1 LISFFLKYLKNRAS
15 SIFKCSTFTTIMN
28 NSKSI
33 FSHFGSDLPAGLV
46 VFLVA
51 LPLCLGIAMSSGAP
65 LFSGIIA
72 GVVGGIV
79 VGYLSGSSTSVSG
92 PAAGLTVIVL
102 NAIADLGSF
111 DVFLVSVVIAGVFQI
126 ILGVAKAGVIG
137 YYFPTSVIKG
147 MLAGIGI
154 ILIIKQL
161 PYAFGVNETQNF
173 TQYIPFINDWE
184 AVFDLRNL
192 ANMFDFGALIIT
204 LISMT
209 ILIIW
214 DKPLIKKNKVLSI
227 VPGPLLVVMLGIGI
241 NKIFKFFVPNLYLTE
256 EDKVVLPQVK
266 SWDGFTDL
274 LVFPDFTQI
283 GNPDVWIVAFTI
295 AIIASLETLLSL
307 EAADKIDPYKRVSP
321 PNREL
326 FAQGTGNII
335 NGLVGGLPVTAVIVR
350 SSANV
355 TSGAKTKMSAI
366 FHGVLLVLSVLL
378 IPGLLN
384 LIPLACLAAI
394 LLQVGYKLAKIS
406 LFKNQAKLGW
416 DQFLPFLITI
426 LGIVIFDLLIG
437 IGLGMGVAIVY
448 ILLRNFQNS
457 HVLKARENVDSPDTL
472 RIILSEEV
480 SFLNKGSLIKTLDE
494 IPDGKHVIIDGSNSK
509 IIDYDVLEVIEN
521 FRINA
526 KERAIEVDTIKI
538 KSVKVSGMH

>member
-1 LISFFLKYLKNRAS
+1 MNKSKN
-15 SIFKCSTFTTIMN
+15 
-28 NSKSI
+28 I
-33 FSHFGSDLPAGLV
+33 FSHLGSDLPAGLV

-51 LPLCLGIAMSSGAP
+51 LPLCLGIALSSGAP

-72 GVVGGIV
+72 GVIGGIV

-102 NAIADLGSF
+102 NAITDLGAF
-111 DVFLVSVVIAGVFQI
+111 DVFLLAVVLAGVFQVV
-126 ILGVAKAGVIG
+126 LGIVKAGVIG

-154 ILIIKQL
+154 ILIIKQI
-161 PYAFGVNETQNF
+161 PYAFGVNETKNLA
-173 TQYIPFINDWE
+173 QYVPFINDWE
-184 AVFDLRNL
+184 AVLDLRNL
-192 ANMFDFGALIIT
+192 ANQFDFGALIIT
-204 LISMT
+204 VISLAVLI
-209 ILIIW
+209 LW
-214 DKPLIKKNKVLSI
+214 DKSFVKQNKILRV
-227 VPGPLLVVMLGIGI
+227 VPGPLLVVILGVGI
-241 NKIFKFFVPNLYLTE
+241 NKFFKFVIPSLYLNTD
-256 EDKVVLPQVK
+256 DKVVLPQVQ
-266 SWDGFTDL
+266 SWEGFTSL
-274 LVFPDFTQI
+274 FTFPDFSAI
-283 GNPDVWIVAFTI
+283 GNPEVWIVAFTI

-326 FAQGTGNII
+326 FAQGTGNIL

-355 TSGAKTKMSAI
+355 TSGARTKMSAI
-366 FHGVLLVLSVLL
+366 FHGLLLVMSVLL

-406 LFKNQAKLGW
+406 LFKTQAKLGW
-416 DQFLPFLITI
+416 DQFLPFIVTI

-457 HVLKARENVDSPDTL
+457 HVLTLEGHKDSFDAIT
-472 RIILSEEV
+472 IILSEEM
-480 SFLNKGSLIKTLDE
+480 SFLNKGALIKTLDD
-494 IPDGKHVIIDGSNSK
+494 IPNGKYVVIDGSNSK

-521 FRINA
+521 FKINA
-526 KERAIEVDTIKI
+526 KERDIEVDTIKI
-538 KSVKVSGMH
+538 KSVKIGGLH

>member
-1 LISFFLKYLKNRAS
+1 
-15 SIFKCSTFTTIMN
+15 MN
-28 NSKSI
+28 NSKNI
-33 FSHFGSDLPAGLV
+33 FSHLGSDLPSGLV

-51 LPLCLGIAMSSGAP
+51 LPLCLGIALSSGAP

-72 GVVGGIV
+72 GIVGGIV

-102 NAIADLGSF
+102 NAIADLGAF
-111 DVFLVSVVIAGVFQI
+111 DIFLLSVVLAGVFQI
-126 ILGVAKAGVIG
+126 ILGVAKAGIIG

-154 ILIIKQL
+154 ILIIKQI
-161 PYAFGVNETQNF
+161 PYAFGVNETQNLAK
-173 TQYIPFINDWE
+173 YIPFVNDWE
-184 AVFDLRNL
+184 AVMDLRNL
-192 ANMFDFGALIIT
+192 ANEFDFGALIIT
-204 LISMT
+204 IISLT
-209 ILIIW
+209 ILILW
-214 DKPLIKKNKVLSI
+214 DKPFIKRNKVLKVI
-227 VPGPLLVVMLGIGI
+227 PGPLLVVILGVAI
-241 NKIFKFFVPNLYLTE
+241 NKFFKFFVPNLYLDF
-256 EDKVVLPQVK
+256 EDKVILPKVQ

-274 LVFPDFTQI
+274 FMFPDFTAI
-283 GNPDVWIVAFTI
+283 SNPDVWVVAFTI

-326 FAQGTGNII
+326 FAQGTGNIV

-355 TSGAKTKMSAI
+355 TSGARTKMSAI
-366 FHGVLLVLSVLL
+366 FHGLLLVLSVLL
-378 IPGLLN
+378 IPSLLN

-406 LFKNQAKLGW
+406 LFKTQARLGW
-416 DQFLPFLITI
+416 DQFLPFVITI

-457 HVLKARENVDSPDTL
+457 HVLSARENVDSPDTL

-526 KERAIEVDTIKI
+526 KERGIEVDTIKI
-538 KSVKVSGMH
+538 KSVKVGGVH

>member
-1 LISFFLKYLKNRAS
+1 
-15 SIFKCSTFTTIMN
+15 MN

>member
-1 LISFFLKYLKNRAS
+1 MNKSKN
-15 SIFKCSTFTTIMN
+15 
-28 NSKSI
+28 I
-33 FSHFGSDLPAGLV
+33 FSYLSSDLPAGLV

-51 LPLCLGIAMSSGAP
+51 LPLCLGIALSSGAP

-72 GVVGGIV
+72 GVIGGIV

-102 NAIADLGSF
+102 NAITDLGAF
-111 DVFLVSVVIAGVFQI
+111 DVFLLAVVLAGVFQI
-126 ILGVAKAGVIG
+126 VLGIVKAGVIG

-154 ILIIKQL
+154 ILIIKQI
-161 PYAFGVNETQNF
+161 PYAFGVNETQNLAK
-173 TQYIPFINDWE
+173 YIPFVNDWE
-184 AVFDLRNL
+184 AVLDLRNL
-192 ANMFDFGALIIT
+192 ANEFDFGALIIT
-204 LISMT
+204 VVSLV
-209 ILIIW
+209 ILILW
-214 DKPLIKKNKVLSI
+214 DKPFVKRNKILKL
-227 VPGPLLVVMLGIGI
+227 VPGPLLVVILGVGI
-241 NKIFKFFVPNLYLTE
+241 NKFFKFVVPSLYLDI
-256 EDKVVLPQVK
+256 EDKVVLPQVQ
-266 SWDGFTDL
+266 SWEGFTTL
-274 LVFPDFTQI
+274 FTFPDFSAI
-283 GNPDVWIVAFTI
+283 GDSEVWLVAFTI

-326 FAQGTGNII
+326 FAQGTGNIL
-335 NGLVGGLPVTAVIVR
+335 NGLIGGLPVTAVIVR

-378 IPGLLN
+378 IPTLLN

-406 LFKNQAKLGW
+406 LFKTQAKLGW
-416 DQFLPFLITI
+416 DQFLPFIVTI

-457 HVLKARENVDSPDTL
+457 HVLTLKYNKDSPDSI

-480 SFLNKGSLIKTLDE
+480 SFLNKGALIKTLED
-494 IPDGKHVIIDGSNSK
+494 IPNGKHVIIDGSNSK

-521 FRINA
+521 FKINA
-526 KERAIEVDTIKI
+526 KERDIEVDTIKI
-538 KSVKVSGMH
+538 KSVKIGGLH